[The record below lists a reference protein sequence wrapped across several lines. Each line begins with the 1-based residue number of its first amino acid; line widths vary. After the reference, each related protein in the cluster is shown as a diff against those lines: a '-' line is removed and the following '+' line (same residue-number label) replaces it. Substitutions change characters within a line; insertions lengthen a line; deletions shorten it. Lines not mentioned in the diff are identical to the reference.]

1 MKLWCLSKKPVKRS
15 ANLDCFLAPC
25 ERTSHVNH
33 LPLCTVET
41 LILECSLKKNV
52 VITLHSVHTP
62 TASITATDGIGRVTS
77 PRTNSANRG
86 LRQRAHL
93 QLISAN
99 SNPVSNLTGKLLWS
113 GASFKSLNS
122 VAVNSVLLMG
132 FIRLSNNV
140 LISNNKPSYFTCQAI
155 YYLFVFNVWFFV
167 GTRISPTPLVIG
179 PIHLIDTAL
188 TLAPPI
194 GGTTHSNGG
203 ILAGIVGALYGRMGV
218 INVHGELC
226 YPIIAIG
233 TYIGT
238 IYRFPLI
245 GGATQ

>member
-1 MKLWCLSKKPVKRS
+1 MKLRCLSKKPV
-15 ANLDCFLAPC
+15 NCFLAPC

-122 VAVNSVLLMG
+122 VSVNSVLLMG

-155 YYLFVFNVWFFV
+155 YYLFVFNEGSLLVPASV
-167 GTRISPTPLVIG
+167 LPPL
-179 PIHLIDTAL
+179 
-188 TLAPPI
+188 
-194 GGTTHSNGG
+194 S
-203 ILAGIVGALYGRMGV
+203 
-218 INVHGELC
+218 
-226 YPIIAIG
+226 
-233 TYIGT
+233 
-238 IYRFPLI
+238 
-245 GGATQ
+245 

>member
-1 MKLWCLSKKPVKRS
+1 MKLRCLSKKPI
-15 ANLDCFLAPC
+15 NCFLAPC

-33 LPLCTVET
+33 LPLCIVET

-62 TASITATDGIGRVTS
+62 TASITATDGIGRVTT

-113 GASFKSLNS
+113 GASFKSLSS
-122 VAVNSVLLMG
+122 VSVNSVLLMG

-140 LISNNKPSYFTCQAI
+140 LISKIINQVILLVKQFI
-155 YYLFVFNVWFFV
+155 IYLFSTFNSLLVPASV
-167 GTRISPTPLVIG
+167 LPPL
-179 PIHLIDTAL
+179 
-188 TLAPPI
+188 
-194 GGTTHSNGG
+194 S
-203 ILAGIVGALYGRMGV
+203 
-218 INVHGELC
+218 
-226 YPIIAIG
+226 
-233 TYIGT
+233 
-238 IYRFPLI
+238 
-245 GGATQ
+245 